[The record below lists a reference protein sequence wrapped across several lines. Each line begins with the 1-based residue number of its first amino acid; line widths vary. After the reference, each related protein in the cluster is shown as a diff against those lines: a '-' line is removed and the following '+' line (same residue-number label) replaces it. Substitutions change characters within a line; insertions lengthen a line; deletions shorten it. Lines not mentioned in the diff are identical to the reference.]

1 MSTLR
6 DFSQALYKFHS
17 EKVGL
22 YNSIESLYS
31 VAKDYYIAQL
41 GNVEENEFTATY
53 LPGRTPS
60 EKKSKLLTWMTNE
73 IQKINDIVKRESDN
87 DLHATEDLYHRIFD
101 DVKAKPKYENMTYS
115 LDSQMNFYRVR
126 SAEKYNLYDRKG
138 MFLLSDKLEN
148 LVGAYR
154 FNPSGYA
161 CLYLA
166 SNLYLA
172 WEETRRPDFDK
183 LNFSRFQNT
192 RKVEVLDL
200 TINTDYKF
208 QGQFLMAYLSLLCG
222 AKTTDKDKHN
232 YQYVV
237 PQMMMKVLCLS
248 QREFKRVN
256 GSDADS
262 VAGIRY
268 MSSRRYDQKDLLF
281 NDWRLTIAYV
291 FPQHPHDDTVDV
303 CPYLAKLFKLTEPR
317 TYFFFKIHRYDFHS
331 SKARVSDYEDSL
343 FYQLEEEMKKCELKR
358 FDDNSHE

>member
-6 DFSQALYKFHS
+6 QFSQALYKFHS
-17 EKVGL
+17 EKAGQ
-22 YNSIESLYS
+22 YNSIESLCS

-41 GNVEENEFTATY
+41 GNVEESEFTAAY
-53 LPGRTPS
+53 LPGRSPS
-60 EKKSKLLTWMTNE
+60 TKKSKLLIWMNSE

-101 DVKAKPKYENMTYS
+101 VVKAKPKYKNMTYS
-115 LDSQMNFYRVR
+115 LDAQMNFYRVR

-172 WEETRRPDFDK
+172 WEETRRPNFDK

-200 TINTDYKF
+200 TINTDCKF

-291 FPQHPHDDTVDV
+291 FPQHPHDDKYDV
-303 CPYLAKLFKLTEPR
+303 CPYLASLFWLTEPR
-317 TYFFFKIHRYDFHS
+317 TYFLFKTHRFNFFTRSAYVS
-331 SKARVSDYEDSL
+331 SYQDSL
-343 FYQLEEEMKKCELKR
+343 FYQLETELKKEKLAKY
-358 FDDNSHE
+358 DK

>member
-17 EKVGL
+17 ENAAL
-22 YNSIESLYS
+22 YNSIESLCS
-31 VAKDYYIAQL
+31 IAKAYYVTEL
-41 GNVEENEFTATY
+41 GNVEEREFNSTH
-53 LPGRTPS
+53 LFGSTPS
-60 EKKSKLLTWMTNE
+60 EKKSKLLTWMNSE
-73 IQKINDIVKRESDN
+73 IQEINDIVKRESDN
-87 DLHATEDLYHRIFD
+87 DLRAAEDLYKRLFEV
-101 DVKAKPKYENMTYS
+101 VKAEPKYKNMTS
-115 LDSQMNFYRVR
+115 VLAARTDLYRVR
-126 SAEKYNLYDRKG
+126 SADKYNLFDRKG

-172 WEETRRPDFDK
+172 WEETRRIDLDK
-183 LNFSRFQNT
+183 FNFSRFQNT

-200 TINTDYKF
+200 TINKEYKF
-208 QGQFLMAYLSLLCG
+208 QGQFLMAYLSLLCE

-248 QREFKRVN
+248 QREFKRIN
-256 GSDADS
+256 GSDSGS

-281 NDWRLTIAYV
+281 DDWKLTIAYV
-291 FPQHPHDDTVDV
+291 FPQRPHNDTVDV
-303 CPYLAKLFKLTEPR
+303 CPYLANLFKLTEPR
-317 TYFFFKIHRYDFHS
+317 TYFFFKAHRYDFHT
-331 SKARVSDYEDSL
+331 KTARVSGYQDSL
-343 FYQLEEEMKKCELKR
+343 FYQLEEEMKKLDLGKY
-358 FDDNSHE
+358 DDNSDA

>member
-17 EKVGL
+17 EKVGQ
-22 YNSIESLYS
+22 YNSIESLCS

-41 GNVEENEFTATY
+41 ENVEESEFTAAH
-53 LPGRTPS
+53 LSGKTPS
-60 EKKSKLLTWMTNE
+60 EKKSKLLIWMNDE
-73 IQKINDIVKRESDN
+73 IKKINDIVKRESDN

-101 DVKAKPKYENMTYS
+101 DVKAKPKYKNMTYS
-115 LDSQMNFYRVR
+115 LDTQMNFYRVR

-200 TINTDYKF
+200 TINTDCKF

-291 FPQHPHDDTVDV
+291 FPQHPHDDKHDV
-303 CPYLAKLFKLTEPR
+303 CPYLSSLFWLTEPR
-317 TYFFFKIHRYDFHS
+317 TYFLFKTHRFNFFTRSAYVS
-331 SKARVSDYEDSL
+331 SYQDSL
-343 FYQLEEEMKKCELKR
+343 FYQLETELKKEKLAKY
-358 FDDNSHE
+358 DK

>member
-6 DFSQALYKFHS
+6 QFSQALYKFHS
-17 EKVGL
+17 EKAGQ
-22 YNSIESLYS
+22 YNSIESLCS

-41 GNVEENEFTATY
+41 GNVEESEFTAAY
-53 LPGRTPS
+53 LPGRSPS
-60 EKKSKLLTWMTNE
+60 TKKSKLLIWMNSE

-101 DVKAKPKYENMTYS
+101 VVKAKPKYKNMTYS
-115 LDSQMNFYRVR
+115 LDAQMNFYRVR

-200 TINTDYKF
+200 TINTDCKF

-291 FPQHPHDDTVDV
+291 FPQHPHDDKYDV
-303 CPYLAKLFKLTEPR
+303 CPYLASLFWLTEPR
-317 TYFFFKIHRYDFHS
+317 TYFLFKTHRFNFFTRSAYVS
-331 SKARVSDYEDSL
+331 SYQDSL
-343 FYQLEEEMKKCELKR
+343 FYQLETELKKEKLAKY
-358 FDDNSHE
+358 DK